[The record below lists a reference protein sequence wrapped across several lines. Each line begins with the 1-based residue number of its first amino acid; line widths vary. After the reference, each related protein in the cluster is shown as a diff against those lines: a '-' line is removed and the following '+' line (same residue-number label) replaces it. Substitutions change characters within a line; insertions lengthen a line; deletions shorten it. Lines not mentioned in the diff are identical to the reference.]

1 MSDIKIKS
9 EKDLMKFLKIVAQES
24 YSRSLNE
31 SYLDYEQQYDYDED
45 RFGKLSA
52 ISKKKLDE
60 EEEDESGLF
69 GDADE
74 EDDLAR
80 KPERDQ
86 QENPIEDEE
95 SAKTTASLDT
105 VADRINRVR
114 AGRSTKD
121 KEIKAELENY
131 YNELDEN
138 ERELL
143 VLYLNSIAEI
153 LGGDVEGIEAKEPSD
168 PPEQYKITTGEE
180 EADADAEADA
190 AATAPSEEEGGLFS
204 GEEEDTSPP
213 EDKEDLPVAVNER
226 KSDWELRMKVRE
238 LMER

>member
-24 YSRSLNE
+24 YNRSLNE
-31 SYLDYEQQYDYDED
+31 SYLDYEEQYDYDED

-52 ISKKKLDE
+52 VRKKKLDE
-60 EEEDESGLF
+60 EEEDEAGLF
-69 GDADE
+69 GGSDE
-74 EDDLAR
+74 EGSLAR
-80 KPERDQ
+80 EPEGETEER
-86 QENPIEDEE
+86 PIEDEE

-153 LGGDVEGIEAKEPSD
+153 LGGDVEGVEAKEPSD
-168 PPEQYKITTGEE
+168 PPEKYKITTHEE
-180 EADADAEADA
+180 EADAEAESDA
-190 AATAPSEEEGGLFS
+190 AATAPSEEEKGLFS
-204 GEEEDTSPP
+204 DEEEEDTTPP
-213 EDKEDLPVAVNER
+213 KEDLPVSVNER
-226 KSDWELRMKVRE
+226 KSDWKLRMKVRE